1 MGIDPARKTDNFAIS
16 ILKLM
21 KDGKYRN
28 VFCDSM
34 NGKRFPEAT
43 RRVRELLKKFNI
55 VRIAMDAGGGG
66 LTVEDLLCDEA
77 MLAEGDVPI
86 WRIDDDE
93 TARFEGLHILDM
105 VNFNPTW
112 LSEANYGLAADI
124 EHRRLLF
131 PYRNNSGHSSEDHEK
146 AWEEVDQQVN
156 EMCMITVTA
165 TKTGVQHFDIPELPG
180 SQQATLKHVQRKDRY
195 SAILL
200 SAYAARSYM
209 QEGSRQQFPE
219 IGGWVGGGW

>member
-1 MGIDPARKTDNFAIS
+1 
-16 ILKLM
+16 
-21 KDGKYRN
+21 
-28 VFCDSM
+28 M

-77 MLAEGDVPI
+77 MLGEGEPPI
-86 WRIDDDE
+86 WKIDDDE
-93 TARFEGLHILDM
+93 TSRFEGLHILDM

-124 EHRRLLF
+124 EHRRVLF
-131 PYRNNSGHSSEDHEK
+131 PYRTNSANSSESHEK
-146 AWEEVDQQVN
+146 VWDEIDQMIN
-156 EMCMITVTA
+156 EMCMIVVTA
-165 TKTGVQHFDIPELPG
+165 TKTGVQHFDVPQLPG
-180 SQQATLKHVQRKDRY
+180 SQQATLKHSQRKDRY

-200 SAYAARSYM
+200 SGYAARSYL
-209 QEGSRQQFPE
+209 QEGSRNMYPQM
-219 IGGWVGGGW
+219 GGWIDGMW